1 MPSEKKNRNDI
12 LRTFSFVMVSLFMA
26 AVLVGVFILAE
37 AGRAHRVKPLSS
49 EILPR
54 AADGADKLLIM
65 AHPDDET
72 LWAGGH
78 LYDKGF
84 LVVCVTNGRNDIRA
98 AEFEK
103 VVKESGNAFL
113 ILEYPDKV
121 LFKRDDWSEV
131 NEAIKK
137 DLGLIIGSRDW
148 KQIATHNPE
157 GEYGHE
163 HHKYCSKIVTGLCEE
178 RGLTDILWYMGK
190 YYGKSTLEEVKE
202 DLPRL
207 SDEQL
212 AFKEKLL
219 THYVSQKKTIAKL
232 SHMNPYENWKKYER
246 D

>member
-1 MPSEKKNRNDI
+1 MSSEKKKRNDA
-12 LRTFSFVMVSLFMA
+12 LRTLSFVMASFFMA
-26 AVLVGVFILAE
+26 VILIGLFILTE

-49 EILPR
+49 EMIDD
-54 AADGADKLLIM
+54 AAGEADKLLIM

-78 LYDKGF
+78 LYDGGF
-84 LVVCVTNGRNDIRA
+84 LVVCVTNGRNDVRA
-98 AEFEK
+98 REFEK
-103 VVKESGNAFL
+103 VVNESGNSFL

-137 DLGLIIGSRDW
+137 DLSRVIDSRKW
-148 KQIATHNPE
+148 QLIATHNPE

-163 HHKYCSKIVTGLCEE
+163 HHKSCSRIVTGLCEE
-178 RGLTDILWYMGK
+178 KGRADVLWYMGK
-190 YYGKSTLEEVKE
+190 YYCKAEIEDVKAN
-202 DLPRL
+202 LPRL
-207 SDEQL
+207 TDEQL

-219 THYVSQKKTIAKL
+219 TRYVSQKKTIAKL
-232 SHMNPYENWKKYER
+232 SHMNPYENWQKYNE